1 MRVRELIKNATAMLV
16 LLVLPALAIQTAPM
30 RADDMAAPG
39 LISVETRGV
48 RLPIL
53 VAALLLD
60 ELAK

>member
-1 MRVRELIKNATAMLV
+1 VRVRELIKNATAMLV
-16 LLVLPALAIQTAPM
+16 LLVLPALAIQAAPM

>member
-16 LLVLPALAIQTAPM
+16 LLVLLALAIQAAPM

>member
-16 LLVLPALAIQTAPM
+16 LLALAIQAAPM
-30 RADDMAAPG
+30 RADDMAAPD
-39 LISVETRGV
+39 LSRVETRGV

>member
-1 MRVRELIKNATAMLV
+1 VRVREVIKNATAMLV
-16 LLVLPALAIQTAPM
+16 LLAIQAAPM

-60 ELAK
+60 EVAK

>member
-16 LLVLPALAIQTAPM
+16 LLALAIQAAPM
-30 RADDMAAPG
+30 RADDMAAPD
-39 LISVETRGV
+39 LIRVETRGV

>member
-1 MRVRELIKNATAMLV
+1 MREVIKNATAMLV
-16 LLVLPALAIQTAPM
+16 LLALAIQ
-30 RADDMAAPG
+30 AAPG

-60 ELAK
+60 EVAK

>member
-1 MRVRELIKNATAMLV
+1 MRVREVIKNATAMLV
-16 LLVLPALAIQTAPM
+16 LLALAIQAAPM

-53 VAALLLD
+53 VAVLLLD
-60 ELAK
+60 EVAK

>member
-16 LLVLPALAIQTAPM
+16 LLVLLALAIQAAPM

-48 RLPIL
+48 RPPIL

>member
-16 LLVLPALAIQTAPM
+16 LPVLLALAIQAAPM

-53 VAALLLD
+53 VAALLRD